1 MSDFTNCV
9 STVCHRNKDC
19 YRFRA
24 IPSKK
29 QSYANFYENMTLG
42 KPLCKDFIEI
52 IPGDRLTSS

>member
-1 MSDFTNCV
+1 MPNFTCCV

-29 QSYANFYENMTLG
+29 QKYENFYENMTLG
-42 KPLCKDFIEI
+42 KPLCKYFIEI
-52 IPGDRLTSS
+52 IPGDQLSNS

>member
-1 MSDFTNCV
+1 MSKFTHCV

-29 QSYANFYENMTLG
+29 QSYADFYEDIPIG
-42 KPLCKDFIEI
+42 KRLCKDFIEI
-52 IPGDRLTSS
+52 IPGDQLSNS